1 LSGARFSPLA
11 LRVLCSLTTVRPPWV
26 LCGRSALG
34 KHFPE
39 PDPIT
44 DLDLVWHG
52 LGQLDSLLQE
62 VCGRLAE
69 AGLEITTIQRD
80 FAARSLVVAEGQRR
94 CVLKLRA
101 EPKPS
106 LEPPERM
113 VLEGVSIEV
122 ESPHDVLVDCL
133 CALLDRPDLR
143 DVSDV
148 GRLVRSGR
156 ANLKRALADAPRKL
170 EGFSPLQLAWGL
182 HTFQVPELGLD
193 GEDIESLRDLRSRLV
208 QQILTNCYPVSLAS

>member
-1 LSGARFSPLA
+1 MSGARFSPLA
-11 LRVLCSLTTVRPPWV
+11 LRVLRSLATVRPVWV
-26 LCGRSALG
+26 LGGRSTLW
-34 KHFPE
+34 KLFPE
-39 PDPIT
+39 RDPIT

-80 FAARSLVVAEGQRR
+80 FAARSLVVAEGQRS

-101 EPKPS
+101 EPKPP
-106 LEPPERM
+106 LEPPER
-113 VLEGVSIEV
+113 VALEGVFIEV
-122 ESPHDVLVDCL
+122 ESPHDVLVDGL

-143 DVSDV
+143 DLADV

-170 EGFSPLQLAWGL
+170 QGFSPLQLAWGL
-182 HTFQVPELGLD
+182 HIFQVPELRLE

-208 QQILTNCYPVSLAS
+208 QQILTSCYPVSLAS